1 MFLRGLTKMARILK
15 YKEAISDALCE
26 AMQNDQ
32 SILVTGIGVDY
43 SSGIFGTTLEALKR
57 FPDRVFESPAMENAL
72 TGIAI
77 GAAAV
82 GMRPVVIHAR
92 CDFSF
97 LAFDQLINLAAKW
110 KYMYGGNAGT
120 VPIVVR
126 MIIGR
131 GWGQGATHSQSLQS
145 VLGHFPGLKVLMP
158 ATPNDAKWMTIEAL
172 TGDCP
177 TVLIEHRS
185 LYELA
190 DFVADEGEEY
200 PFFPFGDDVTI
211 CATSYALEDAKK
223 ASDILAQRNIHADVI
238 CWNRIR
244 PIDDKE
250 LRMSVQRTGRLV
262 ICDTSWGL
270 YGVSAEI
277 AAIIVENTE
286 TLCALQAPVQ
296 RVVLA
301 DCPAPVA
308 YSLEQQFYPG
318 VPEIVRA
325 VYKTMGRPMIE
336 IVEPGKQPAFM
347 GPY

>member
-1 MFLRGLTKMARILK
+1 MARILK
-15 YKEAISDALCE
+15 YKEALSEGLCE
-26 AMQNDQ
+26 AMEKDS
-32 SILVTGIGVDY
+32 SIFVTGIGVDY
-43 SSGIFGTTLEALKR
+43 SSGIFGTTLDALKR
-57 FPDRVFESPAMENAL
+57 FPERVFESPAMEGAL
-72 TGIAI
+72 TGVAI

-82 GMRPVVIHAR
+82 GMRPVIVHAR
-92 CDFSF
+92 MDFSF
-97 LAFDQLINLAAKW
+97 LAFDQIINLASKW
-110 KYMYGGNAGT
+110 KFMFSGNAGT

-126 MIIGR
+126 MITGR

-177 TVLIEHRS
+177 TIIMEHRS

-190 DFVADEGEEY
+190 DFVADEGETY
-200 PFFPFGDDVTI
+200 PVFPFGEDVTI
-211 CATSYALEDAKK
+211 CAVSYALEDAKK
-223 ASDILAQRNIHADVI
+223 ASDILAQRGIHADLV

-244 PIDDKE
+244 PIHSQE
-250 LRMSVQRTGRLV
+250 LMMSVQRTGRLV
-262 ICDTSWGL
+262 IADTSWGP
-270 YGVSAEI
+270 YGASAEI
-277 AAIIVENTE
+277 AALVVENTE

-296 RVVLA
+296 RIVLA

-325 VYKTMGRPMIE
+325 VYKVMGKPMIE
-336 IVEPGKQPAFM
+336 AVEPGNQPAFM